1 METKIALV
9 GIIVEELEQA
19 ENVNAVLHEY
29 AEFIVGR
36 MGIPYRE
43 KEVSVIAVVVD
54 APQSIISR
62 LSGKIGMID
71 GVNVKTVNTKAVQG

>member
-19 ENVNAVLHEY
+19 EKVNAVLHEY

>member
-19 ENVNAVLHEY
+19 EKVNAALHEY